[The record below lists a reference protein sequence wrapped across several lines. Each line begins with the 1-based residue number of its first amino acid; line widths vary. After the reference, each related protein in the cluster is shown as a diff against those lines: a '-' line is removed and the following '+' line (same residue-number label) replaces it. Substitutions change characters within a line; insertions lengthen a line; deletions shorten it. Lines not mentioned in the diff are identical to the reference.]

1 VLAGGALSGQIARH
15 PIAIPAVAPIASGPD
30 YATDVER
37 ARAFEPLVAE
47 GYASSV
53 IEAAFRFALTT
64 DALSTVLIGT
74 SDLSQLEFAATA
86 VARVRSRPT
95 LDLVF
100 HLGQARCCSVSC
112 APTTGLPSPRN

>member
-1 VLAGGALSGQIARH
+1 VD
-15 PIAIPAVAPIASGPD
+15 PIASGPD
-30 YATDVER
+30 YATDVAR

-74 SDLSQLEFAATA
+74 SDLVQLEFAAAA
-86 VARVRSRPT
+86 VAKGPLPAPAMDRLRSIWAK
-95 LDLVF
+95 L
-100 HLGQARCCSVSC
+100 A
-112 APTTGLPSPRN
+112 TT

>member
-1 VLAGGALSGQIARH
+1 MD
-15 PIAIPAVAPIASGPD
+15 PIASGPD

-53 IEAAFRFALTT
+53 VEAAFRFALTT
-64 DALSTVLIGT
+64 NALSTVLIGT

-86 VARVRSRPT
+86 VAKGPLPAPAMERLREVW
-95 LDLVF
+95 
-100 HLGQARCCSVSC
+100 ARL
-112 APTTGLPSPRN
+112 ATT